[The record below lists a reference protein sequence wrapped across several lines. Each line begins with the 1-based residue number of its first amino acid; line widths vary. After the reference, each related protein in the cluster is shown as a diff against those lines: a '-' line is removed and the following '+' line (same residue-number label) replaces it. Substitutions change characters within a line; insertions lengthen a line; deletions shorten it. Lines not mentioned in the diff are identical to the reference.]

1 MLGIRLRSLREQ
13 KKLTQ
18 AEMATKIGVA
28 RTTYAMYEQNKREP
42 DNEILQKLADYF
54 EVSTD
59 YLLGRVDNLEPLNKV
74 IVAGK
79 EIHLTQEEFK
89 VFEELKK
96 HSIAFHDLAS
106 DPERKVKQLIK
117 MYEFIQKDLKELD
130 EKLELGEDGFG
141 QFED

>member
-1 MLGIRLRSLREQ
+1 MLGKRIAELRKNKGISQYELAERLGFSRG
-13 KKLTQ
+13 KL
-18 AEMATKIGVA
+18 AN
-28 RTTYAMYEQNKREP
+28 YEQGSRQP
-42 DNEILQKLADYF
+42 DYETLQQIADYF
-54 EVSTD
+54 EVTTD
-59 YLLGRVDNLEPLNKV
+59 YLLGRSDNPESLNKV

-79 EIHLTQEEFK
+79 EIELTPEEFK

-106 DPERKVKQLIK
+106 DPEKKVKQLIK